1 MTATFALCAALA
13 AATGARSAASLVPAR
28 IDAALLFD
36 SSQAGAGLR
45 AFLDGVAQRAPA
57 LSAGSHVSAAVGP
70 DLLADPLS
78 WGLAR
83 SGPRALVVA
92 DGAFALTAP
101 VRDSKSARASLQA
114 WLGEAGPVRSRTIAG
129 RTAFWSGDAKRTRVG
144 LIASIAGSPR
154 LLTASGAQAPALA
167 TALAKIGAR
176 SAATPP
182 LSADQSL
189 RAPLARLTG
198 SAALVLRGSDP
209 LRALAL
215 NLAGSAEGLV
225 ATGLLLA
232 PSPLLSGNAS
242 DPAAC
247 SEAALFCARAAFG
260 PSGREVLALLA
271 RAYVRAVLPAEKREA
286 AARIAERA
294 AAAAER
300 LVVRSDGADARLLSE
315 YTTPLPALRL
325 WAATS
330 PGVDGASLDA
340 NGPRPSCVR
349 GDATRTW
356 FATPCRET
364 VPADLAAKEGEPAL
378 DARLDLAAVDAVL
391 QKLSPLDVLHGGMAG
406 ALYAGRLTV
415 GGLLRRS
422 GPVRLRGSEHPSG
435 AEVELRW
442 PLH

>member
-28 IDAALLFD
+28 IDAALLLD
-36 SSQAGAGLR
+36 SSQATAGLR

-57 LSAGSHVSAAVGP
+57 LSAGSRLPAAVGP
-70 DLLADPLS
+70 DLLADPIS

-83 SGPRALVVA
+83 SGPRAVIVA
-92 DGAFALTAP
+92 EGAIALTAP
-101 VRDSKSARASLQA
+101 VRDSRAARTSLQA
-114 WLGEAGPVRSRTIAG
+114 WLREGGPVRTQSIAG
-129 RTAFWSGDAKRTRVG
+129 RPASWSGEGKRTRVG
-144 LIASIAGSPR
+144 LVASIAGSPR
-154 LLTASGAQAPALA
+154 LVTASGAQASALA

-182 LSADQSL
+182 LSADNGL

-198 SAALVLRGSDP
+198 PAALVLRGSDR
-209 LRALAL
+209 RAAAL

-232 PSPLLSGNAS
+232 PSPLLSGNAP

-247 SEAALFCARAAFG
+247 SETALFCARAALG
-260 PSGREVLALLA
+260 PSGRELFALVA
-271 RAYVRAVLPAEKREA
+271 RAYVGAVLPAEKREA
-286 AARIAERA
+286 AARIAARA

-300 LVVRSDGADARLLSE
+300 LVVRSDGADARLLSA
-315 YTTPLPALRL
+315 YPTPLPALRL

-330 PGVDGASLDA
+330 PGVDDASLDA
-340 NGPRPSCVR
+340 NDPRPSCVR

-356 FATPCRET
+356 FATPCSET
-364 VPADLAAKEGEPAL
+364 VPADLAAKDGEPGL

-391 QKLSPLDVLHGGMAG
+391 QKLTPLDVLQGGMAG
-406 ALYAGRLTV
+406 ALFAGRLTV

-422 GPVRLRGSEHPSG
+422 GPVRLRGSAHPSG